1 MPPSSCGWKQGP
13 EATPQG
19 HRGHPQRTTQAP
31 VLDFAACAEMRPTS
45 AYICGLVKAA
55 QTDWTMTFHSSQ
67 HCNGLREARAP
78 RTAPSPYCPPPS
90 VLCNAPT
97 ASCVSTTPQPL
108 PLKSQH
114 WRVALENNVRGPPS
128 VLPRCTTGH
137 LVSLVL
143 SYPTAELQDEQ
154 K

>member
-31 VLDFAACAEMRPTS
+31 VLDSAACAEMRPSS

-78 RTAPSPYCPPPS
+78 RTAPSPYCPPPL

-108 PLKSQH
+108 PLQEP
-114 WRVALENNVRGPPS
+114 ALEGSSGEQRTRAALCAPQMHYWPLGIPGTQ
-128 VLPRCTTGH
+128 LPNSRITG
-137 LVSLVL
+137 
-143 SYPTAELQDEQ
+143 
-154 K
+154 